1 MSAWV
6 VGIDDSDFHLT
17 HNVVTDDADA
27 RRVVSRH
34 GSRHA
39 SNLELLAFDAYP
51 VRHGDLDLAAH
62 RNHLDLGC
70 ARQESGVPEIESNA
84 TEEHVHPEMSGE
96 FPVSLPLSRRYDR
109 DDCPWLYFQRLD
121 AIMGESCRTKIIS
134 YARKPLSVMTVR
146 L

>member
-6 VGIDDSDFHLT
+6 VGIDDSDFHLP
-17 HNVVTDDADA
+17 HDFVTDDADA

-34 GSRHA
+34 GSRHVP
-39 SNLELLAFDAYP
+39 NLELLAFDAHP

-70 ARQESGVPEIESNA
+70 AWQESGVPEIESNA

-96 FPVSLPLSRRYDR
+96 LPISLPLSRGYDR
-109 DDCPWLYFQRLD
+109 DDRPWLYFQRLD
-121 AIMGESCRTKIIS
+121 AIMGESWLAS
-134 YARKPLSVMTVR
+134 MSSVASHMTVR